1 LRTKFLL
8 TVYPFRLR
16 YVNWYQSLDYPGLM
30 ARDGNDGNHLDG
42 EERGV
47 QALWAAI
54 NAQDQ
59 QFLRMERTLEA
70 L

>member
-1 LRTKFLL
+1 
-8 TVYPFRLR
+8 
-16 YVNWYQSLDYPGLM
+16 M
-30 ARDGNDGNHLDG
+30 AGDGNDGNHSDG

-54 NAQDQ
+54 DARDQ

-70 L
+70 LQQAVAGLGVDSNKNHEPPLESRHRRGS